1 VRKETNK
8 SHTLEYGTQD
18 FKWTDH
24 DSDYQGEK
32 GSANTTTATTTPPSA
47 TAAVPKELVDS
58 RDIELLL
65 TFYEYLRSEEGDDDR
80 STAATE
86 LIAQVEARE
95 HADRLFDAIFTRV
108 RTVATKRDTLLT
120 ATSPHTFTQSE
131 FSSQPE
137 ELTQCEKSVLATTE
151 SKCLHFTGNK
161 FSSYSLKFT
170 KGLIDLCA
178 EYAVDDIEAAL
189 THVC

>member
-8 SHTLEYGTQD
+8 SHALEYGTQD

-32 GSANTTTATTTPPSA
+32 GSANTTTATAPTP
-47 TAAVPKELVDS
+47 TDAAVPKELVDS

-65 TFYEYLRSEEGDDDR
+65 TFYEYLRSEEGDEHR

-108 RTVATKRDTLLT
+108 RTVATKRDALLT
-120 ATSPHTFTQSE
+120 ALSPHTTEQSQ
-131 FSSQPE
+131 FSSQPV
-137 ELTQCEKSVLATTE
+137 ELTQCEKNVIALAE
-151 SKCLHFTGNK
+151 RKCLHFTGGK

-178 EYAVDDIEAAL
+178 EYPTSAIDAAF
-189 THVC
+189 TYVC